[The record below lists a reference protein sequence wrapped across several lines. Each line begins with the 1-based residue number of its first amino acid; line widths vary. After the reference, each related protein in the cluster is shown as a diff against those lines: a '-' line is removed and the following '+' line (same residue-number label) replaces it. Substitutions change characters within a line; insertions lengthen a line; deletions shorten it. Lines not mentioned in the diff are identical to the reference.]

1 MIGRHEPDPAIPVT
15 EVPAAAIAAFL
26 RGVERRGALF
36 AELQCGD
43 ADTGDAALA
52 GALRAFRNLAAG
64 LPMAEWPSRFWSLLA
79 ASPQLRQDAPL
90 AQWPPS
96 LRALAGVAPRPR
108 AALLLRLAAGL
119 DEATAATVLG
129 LDEAGYR
136 QALADACPRDPA
148 GQPDAAAWR
157 ALAEDIQRQLRELP
171 PLRLARLARLREEAL
186 AAARGPQAQPSP
198 QAQPQLHV
206 APAFARGPVREPGSR
221 WRWRVLPFAA
231 VCAVA
236 ALAAWR
242 WWPQIRSLSAPV
254 PPPSPIAESTP
265 NGVFALADLPAVAS
279 EELPAAEA
287 PAMRADPVPVLAAD
301 VAPLDETEEAIVR
314 QADFLAWFVA
324 VAEATAQAVS
334 PGMPQPAV
342 DGGSGVVERLPSP
355 AVPRELRAQRAAWDS
370 LDEGE
375 RVRLRDSAL
384 RFAMLPMAQ
393 RQQLHAQFDAL
404 DGMEKRGWRLG
415 PTLGA
420 HYPRLHA
427 LLAYVPADEAAALP
441 AALRSMDPVQ
451 REALAALVQRT
462 PPQEIDALRRE
473 LLSAAPAQRE
483 TWLRRLS
490 AE

>member
-1 MIGRHEPDPAIPVT
+1 MIDRHEPDPAIPVT

-26 RGVERRGALF
+26 RGVERRGAVF

-64 LPMAEWPSRFWSLLA
+64 LPMAEWPLRFWSLLA

-90 AQWPPS
+90 PQWPPA
-96 LRALAGVAPRPR
+96 LRALAGIAARPR

-119 DEATAATVLG
+119 DEAAAATVLG

-148 GQPDAAAWR
+148 GLPDAAAWR

-171 PLRLARLARLREEAL
+171 PLRLVRLARLREEAL
-186 AAARGPQAQPSP
+186 AATRGPQP
-198 QAQPQLHV
+198 QPQLQPSSQPQLRV
-206 APAFARGPVREPGSR
+206 APAFARGPARGPGPR
-221 WRWRVLPFAA
+221 WRWWVLPFAA
-231 VCAVA
+231 ACAVA

-242 WWPQIRSLSAPV
+242 WWPQIHSLSAPV
-254 PPPSPIAESTP
+254 PPPSPIAESAP
-265 NGVFALADLPAVAS
+265 NGVFALAEPPAVAS
-279 EELPAAEA
+279 EELPPAEA
-287 PAMRADPVPVLAAD
+287 PAPIADPAPMLAVDAM
-301 VAPLDETEEAIVR
+301 PLDETEAAIVR

-324 VAEATAQAVS
+324 VAEVAASSTGA
-334 PGMPQPAV
+334 PQPARE
-342 DGGSGVVERLPSP
+342 GGSGVVERLPLP
-355 AVPRELRAQRAAWDS
+355 ADPRELHAQRAAWDS

-375 RVRLRDSAL
+375 RVRLREAAL
-384 RFAMLPMAQ
+384 RFAMLPMA
-393 RQQLHAQFDAL
+393 RREQLHAQFDAQ

-415 PTLGA
+415 PALGA
-420 HYPRLHA
+420 DYPRLHA
-427 LLAYVPADEAAALP
+427 LLAYAPADEAGALP
-441 AALRSMDPVQ
+441 AALRSLDPAQ
-451 REALAALVQRT
+451 REALATLVQRT
-462 PPQEIDALRRE
+462 PPQGIDALRRE
-473 LLSAAPAQRE
+473 LLSTAPAQRE